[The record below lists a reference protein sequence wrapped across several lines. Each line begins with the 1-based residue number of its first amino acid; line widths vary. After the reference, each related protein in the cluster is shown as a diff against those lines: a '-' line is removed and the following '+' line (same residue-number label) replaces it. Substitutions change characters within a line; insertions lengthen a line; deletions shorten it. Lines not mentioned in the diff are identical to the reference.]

1 MFLGIGLILL
11 ATVSGVLTYIGIVPL
26 SPPDG
31 ATPVIAYTLSGFG
44 VVLAA
49 VALVVLKPR
58 VPDRRSGQ
66 SVEEYWSTPEVGA
79 KVLPIWFLMEGAGT
93 MATVGYLVTGEPL
106 SAVTMGLA
114 IVDLNHH
121 PPILAA
127 AARVGIP
134 AEIVESSGCALP
146 FRDSSFDAVV
156 SLFALCTVPDP
167 PVMLSEIRRVLRPGG
182 VFAFMEH
189 VAASDVP
196 TRMLQ
201 KAVRPIWIRF
211 AEGCR
216 PDCETGSAIAAAG
229 FTDVQFESFHIAV
242 PIIHPHLAGI
252 ARK

>member
-1 MFLGIGLILL
+1 MRSWCRDVQQRLL
-11 ATVSGVLTYIGIVPL
+11 ARL
-26 SPPDG
+26 DD
-31 ATPVIAYTLSGFG
+31 ACER
-44 VVLAA
+44 A
-49 VALVVLKPR
+49 VAEHKRKLLGGLHGDVLEIGP
-58 VPDRRSGQ
+58 G
-66 SVEEYWSTPEVGA
+66 
-79 KVLPIWFLMEGAGT
+79 
-93 MATVGYLVTGEPL
+93 GYPSFDYFPPAVRWRGIEPN
-106 SAVTMGLA
+106 
-114 IVDLNHH
+114 LNYH
-121 PPILAA
+121 PSILAA

-134 AEIVESSGCALP
+134 AELVGSSGRALP

-182 VFAFMEH
+182 VFVFMEH
-189 VAASDVP
+189 VAASDFP

-242 PIIHPHLAGI
+242 PIIHPHLSGI
-252 ARK
+252 AKK